1 MGMYDAVFKT
11 GEFTDFKGKL
21 HKFTVCALVLEAS
34 NLVLAY
40 PNVYESQLKEFTKGS
55 QPMESSHLIVFGVS
69 FCCPQDMPNYKESL
83 GKKIAFNRAKSAKIP
98 AKRWIALNTTS
109 ITRDFMEAVLKAEVE
124 YVQEHPEKFIKGYKE
139 ENEKYLKKQTKP
151 KVASETNTTTS
162 SKYEK
167 VMNLLTEM
175 LGMNPELFQLVEV
188 RVNPQDDTDAK
199 GSF

>member
-1 MGMYDAVFKT
+1 MNIYDAFFKT

-55 QPMESSHLIVFGVS
+55 QPMKSSHLVVFGVS

-83 GKKIAFNRAKSAKIP
+83 GKEIAFNRAKSVKIS

-139 ENEKYLKKQTKP
+139 EKEKYLKKQTKP

-162 SKYEK
+162 SEYEK

-188 RVNPQDDTDAK
+188 RVNPQDDSDAK

>member
-1 MGMYDAVFKT
+1 MNIYDAFFKT

-83 GKKIAFNRAKSAKIP
+83 GKEIAFNRAKSAKIP

-124 YVQEHPEKFIKGYKE
+124 YVQNHPEKFIKGYKE
-139 ENEKYLKKQTKP
+139 EEEKYLKKKLSK
-151 KVASETNTTTS
+151 KVDSESNTTTS
-162 SKYEK
+162 PEYEK
-167 VMNLLTEM
+167 ITHLLTEV
-175 LGMNPELFQLVEV
+175 LGLNPELFQLVEV

>member
-1 MGMYDAVFKT
+1 MNIYDTFFKT

-55 QPMESSHLIVFGVS
+55 QPMKSLHLVVFGVS

-83 GKKIAFNRAKSAKIP
+83 GKEIAFNRAKSAKIP

-139 ENEKYLKKQTKP
+139 EEEKYLKKKLSK
-151 KVASETNTTTS
+151 KVDSKLNTTAS
-162 SKYEK
+162 PEYEK
-167 VMNLLTEM
+167 IMHLLTEV
-175 LGMNPELFQLVEV
+175 LGLNPELFQLVEV
-188 RVNPQDDTDAK
+188 RVNPQDDSDAK

>member
-1 MGMYDAVFKT
+1 MNIYDAFFKT
-11 GEFTDFKGKL
+11 GEFTDFKDKL
-21 HKFTVCALVLEAS
+21 
-34 NLVLAY
+34 
-40 PNVYESQLKEFTKGS
+40 LK
-55 QPMESSHLIVFGVS
+55 SSHLVVFGVS

-83 GKKIAFNRAKSAKIP
+83 GKEIAFNRAKSAKIP

-139 ENEKYLKKQTKP
+139 EEEKYLKKKLSK
-151 KVASETNTTTS
+151 KVDSESNTTTS
-162 SKYEK
+162 PEYEK
-167 VMNLLTEM
+167 LMHLLTEV
-175 LGMNPELFQLVEV
+175 LGLNPELFQLVEV

>member
-1 MGMYDAVFKT
+1 MNMNDAEFKT

-21 HKFTVCALVLEAS
+21 HKFTVCALVLRFS
-34 NLVLAY
+34 DLVLAY
-40 PNVYESQLKEFTKGS
+40 LDPHTLNLVEFKKGEHF
-55 QPMESSHLIVFGVS
+55 MESSHLIVFGVS
-69 FCCPQDMPNYKESL
+69 FCCPQDIPNYKKSL
-83 GKKIAFNRAKSAKIP
+83 GKEIAFNRAKSVKIP

-139 ENEKYLKKQTKP
+139 EEEKYLKKKLSK
-151 KVASETNTTTS
+151 KVDSESNTTTS
-162 SKYEK
+162 PEYEK
-167 VMNLLTEM
+167 LMHLLTEV
-175 LGMNPELFQLVEV
+175 LGLNSELFQLVEV

>member
-1 MGMYDAVFKT
+1 MNIYDAFFKT

-40 PNVYESQLKEFTKGS
+40 PNVYESQLKEFTKGL
-55 QPMESSHLIVFGVS
+55 QPMKSSYLVVFGVS

-83 GKKIAFNRAKSAKIP
+83 GKEIAFNRAKSAKIP

-124 YVQEHPEKFIKGYKE
+124 YVQNHPEKFIKGYKE
-139 ENEKYLKKQTKP
+139 EEEKYLKKKLSK
-151 KVASETNTTTS
+151 KVNSKSNTTTS
-162 SKYEK
+162 PEYEK
-167 VMNLLTEM
+167 ITHLLTEV
-175 LGMNPELFQLVEV
+175 LGLNPELFQLVEV
-188 RVNPQDDTDAK
+188 RVNSQDDTDAK

>member
-1 MGMYDAVFKT
+1 MNIYDAFFKT

-21 HKFTVCALVLEAS
+21 HKFTVCALVLEVS

-55 QPMESSHLIVFGVS
+55 QPMKSSHLVVFGVS

-83 GKKIAFNRAKSAKIP
+83 GKEIAFNRAKSAKIP

-151 KVASETNTTTS
+151 KVTSETNTTTS
-162 SKYEK
+162 SEYEK

-175 LGMNPELFQLVEV
+175 FGMNPELFQLVEV

>member
-1 MGMYDAVFKT
+1 MNMYDAFFKT

-21 HKFTVCALVLEAS
+21 HKFTVCALVREAS

-83 GKKIAFNRAKSAKIP
+83 GKEIAFNRAKSAKIP
-98 AKRWIALNTTS
+98 AKRWIALNTSS
-109 ITRDFMEAVLKAEVE
+109 ITRDFMEEVLKSEVE

-139 ENEKYLKKQTKP
+139 EKEKYLKKQTKP

-167 VMNLLTEM
+167 VMNLLTEV
-175 LGMNPELFQLVEV
+175 LGLNPELFQLVEV

-199 GSF
+199 ESF

>member
-1 MGMYDAVFKT
+1 MNIYDAFFKT

-21 HKFTVCALVLEAS
+21 HKFTVCALVTEAS

-40 PNVYESQLKEFTKGS
+40 PNVFESQLKAFIKGL
-55 QPMESSHLIVFGVS
+55 QPMESSHLVVFGVS

-83 GKKIAFNRAKSAKIP
+83 GKEIAFNRANSSKIP

-109 ITRDFMEAVLKAEVE
+109 ITQDFMEAVLKLEVD

-139 ENEKYLKKQTKP
+139 EEEKYLKKQTKP

-162 SKYEK
+162 SEYEK

-188 RVNPQDDTDAK
+188 RVNPQDDSDAK

>member
-1 MGMYDAVFKT
+1 MNIYDAFFKT

-21 HKFTVCALVLEAS
+21 HKFTVCALVLETS
-34 NLVLAY
+34 DLVLAY
-40 PNVYESQLKEFTKGS
+40 PDCHEHQFKALFKGS
-55 QPMESSHLIVFGVS
+55 QFMESSHLIVFGVS

-83 GKKIAFNRAKSAKIP
+83 GKEIAFNRAKSAKIP

-139 ENEKYLKKQTKP
+139 EEEKYLKKKLSK
-151 KVASETNTTTS
+151 KVDSESNTTTS
-162 SKYEK
+162 PEYEK
-167 VMNLLTEM
+167 LMHLLTEV
-175 LGMNPELFQLVEV
+175 LGLNPELFQLVEV

>member
-1 MGMYDAVFKT
+1 MAMYDVEFKT

-21 HKFTVCALVLEAS
+21 HKFTVCALVLETS
-34 NLVLAY
+34 DLVLAY
-40 PNVYESQLKEFTKGS
+40 PDCHEHQFKALFKGS
-55 QPMESSHLIVFGVS
+55 QFMESSHLIVFGVS

-83 GKKIAFNRAKSAKIP
+83 GKEIAFNRAKSAKIP

-109 ITRDFMEAVLKAEVE
+109 ITRDFLEEILKSEVE

-139 ENEKYLKKQTKP
+139 EKEKYLKKQTKP
-151 KVASETNTTTS
+151 KVASETNTTVS
-162 SKYEK
+162 PEYEK
-167 VMNLLTEM
+167 LMNLLTEM
-175 LGMNPELFQLVEV
+175 LGMNPELFKLVEV

>member
-1 MGMYDAVFKT
+1 MNIYDAFFKT

-21 HKFTVCALVLEAS
+21 HKFTVCALVWKTS

-69 FCCPQDMPNYKESL
+69 FCCPQDVPNYKESL
-83 GKKIAFNRAKSAKIP
+83 GKEIAFNRAKSAKIP

-124 YVQEHPEKFIKGYKE
+124 YIQNHPEKFIKGYKE
-139 ENEKYLKKQTKP
+139 EEEKYLKKKLSK
-151 KVASETNTTTS
+151 KVNSKSNTTTS
-162 SKYEK
+162 PEYEK
-167 VMNLLTEM
+167 ITHLLTEV
-175 LGMNPELFQLVEV
+175 LGLNPELFQLVEV
-188 RVNPQDDTDAK
+188 RVNPQDDSDAK

>member
-1 MGMYDAVFKT
+1 MAMYDVEFKT

-21 HKFTVCALVLEAS
+21 HKFTVCALVLETS

-40 PNVYESQLKEFTKGS
+40 PDFHESKFKELIKGS

-83 GKKIAFNRAKSAKIP
+83 GKEITFNRAKSSKVP
-98 AKRWIALNTTS
+98 AKRWIALNTSS
-109 ITRDFMEAVLKAEVE
+109 ITRDFLEEVLKSEVE
-124 YVQEHPEKFIKGYKE
+124 YVQEYPEKFIKGYKE
-139 ENEKYLKKQTKP
+139 EKEKYLKKQTKL
-151 KVASETNTTTS
+151 KVKSNSHTTASPE
-162 SKYEK
+162 YEK
-167 VMNLLTEM
+167 LMNLLTEM

-188 RVNPQDDTDAK
+188 RVNSQDDTDAK

>member
-1 MGMYDAVFKT
+1 MNIYDAFFKT
-11 GEFTDFKGKL
+11 GEFTDFKSKL

-55 QPMESSHLIVFGVS
+55 QPMKSSHLIVFGVS
-69 FCCPQDMPNYKESL
+69 FCCPQDIPNYKESL
-83 GKKIAFNRAKSAKIP
+83 GKEIAFNRAKSAKIP

-139 ENEKYLKKQTKP
+139 EEEKYLKKKLSK
-151 KVASETNTTTS
+151 KVDSESNTTTS
-162 SKYEK
+162 PEYEK
-167 VMNLLTEM
+167 LMHLLTEV
-175 LGMNPELFQLVEV
+175 LGLNPELFQLVEV